1 MHPLDD
7 DADPRVRLARE
18 ATRVADRLRS
28 LSLDRLDR
36 PGERGERSPADRAR
50 EVSQRLAD
58 LAADAAGRRRRQ
70 VPSLPPHAAGDQLA
84 VTAHDV
90 LTDGDDRAVVAA
102 LDVLV
107 ALRRAL

>member
-36 PGERGERSPADRAR
+36 PGERGAQPGRPRPRGVA
-50 EVSQRLAD
+50 
-58 LAADAAGRRRRQ
+58 AAGRPGRGRRGT
-70 VPSLPPHAAGDQLA
+70 PPPAGA
-84 VTAHDV
+84 
-90 LTDGDDRAVVAA
+90 VAA
-102 LDVLV
+102 
-107 ALRRAL
+107 AARGRRPAWPSRRTTC